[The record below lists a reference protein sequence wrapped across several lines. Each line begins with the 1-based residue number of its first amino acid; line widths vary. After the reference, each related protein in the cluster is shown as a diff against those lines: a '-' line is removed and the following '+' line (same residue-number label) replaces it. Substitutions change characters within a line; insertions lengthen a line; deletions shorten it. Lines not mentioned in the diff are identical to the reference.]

1 MKHIPEI
8 ASGFNSSPEFRELP
22 EKVSEIQK
30 RLALALASRKANKDA
45 VYKSRG
51 DCLKEIRS
59 LREQCITMF
68 DCMERCTVSEVERQT
83 QTLEGKIQTDFDT
96 LDDVMKKLGTLH
108 NELKECDKN
117 NEATT
122 FIIATKCEDMI
133 WKSKAMLQAFAY
145 NDDFKMVFKQTDE
158 MKEFL
163 STQKILGKVICTGGK
178 RPQPRPDHLFKV
190 EKRNHFHVRETADSR
205 KCNISGMC
213 ALPSGELV
221 LADNYNSKLKLM
233 DYNYK
238 IIATCEVPNFP
249 QDVCCTDHREV
260 VVAVNNYS
268 ARHEIIFVRIRPG
281 RLERTRSINV
291 QHNCYG
297 VTHHSEVLY
306 VATYTAVHA
315 YDMKTSKGRELYSDE
330 TEDHTACKCAVSSC
344 GGQIFVTDN
353 SNSKLIALNTNG
365 TTLYSISHTE
375 LTGPS
380 DVHTTP
386 SGHVFVSCFSA
397 GTVWQISNTHKMST
411 LVNGTNSLTRPTAL
425 CLNSN
430 NALIVAQH
438 ENDDIVVFELQ

>member
-1 MKHIPEI
+1 VKHIPEI

-178 RPQPRPDHLFKV
+178 RPQPRPDHLFKGALSDL
-190 EKRNHFHVRETADSR
+190 F
-205 KCNISGMC
+205 ISY
-213 ALPSGELV
+213 L
-221 LADNYNSKLKLM
+221 
-233 DYNYK
+233 
-238 IIATCEVPNFP
+238 
-249 QDVCCTDHREV
+249 
-260 VVAVNNYS
+260 S
-268 ARHEIIFVRIRPG
+268 AI
-281 RLERTRSINV
+281 
-291 QHNCYG
+291 Y
-297 VTHHSEVLY
+297 
-306 VATYTAVHA
+306 
-315 YDMKTSKGRELYSDE
+315 
-330 TEDHTACKCAVSSC
+330 
-344 GGQIFVTDN
+344 
-353 SNSKLIALNTNG
+353 
-365 TTLYSISHTE
+365 
-375 LTGPS
+375 
-380 DVHTTP
+380 
-386 SGHVFVSCFSA
+386 
-397 GTVWQISNTHKMST
+397 
-411 LVNGTNSLTRPTAL
+411 
-425 CLNSN
+425 
-430 NALIVAQH
+430 
-438 ENDDIVVFELQ
+438 